1 MVSRVLKTWTCSW
14 KLCDRAC
21 WIKSPSIIKYVNS
34 TLGTKCYEYL
44 SWLRSQDLGIRCSPD
59 ESDISWFRFSIRH
72 ADYTRTHEMDASNNT
87 RYLSRM
93 LVLLLY
99 RSRNI
104 LCQVFV
110 YCEREDHCRQLRD
123 SRGNLICAL
132 ISTKGCDDYWFVQSV
147 FDICFYWCLRG
158 TRIRA
163 YVVESFEVCTTIWRD
178 PGESLGRA
186 SKLDENSIYKFLRK
200 YCFLL
205 WYSIQHCLSC

>member
-1 MVSRVLKTWTCSW
+1 MLWIFVMAEKPGSRNQVFSWWKWYFLVPVLNK
-14 KLCDRAC
+14 AC
-21 WIKSPSIIKYVNS
+21 RLHS
-34 TLGTKCYEYL
+34 
-44 SWLRSQDLGIRCSPD
+44 
-59 ESDISWFRFSIRH
+59 
-72 ADYTRTHEMDASNNT
+72 YTRDGCIEQYDWGISQ
-87 RYLSRM
+87 
-93 LVLLLY
+93 LLY

-147 FDICFYWCLRG
+147 FDIWFYWCLRG